1 VKVRSKRTDRRLG
14 TLFPLTTGHSGVMG
28 VRSARMG
35 LFRTDVALVG
45 HSVILYHMLGV
56 LFNNPLSFLFWLVAL
71 AMAITIHEFAHAY
84 TADRLGD
91 PTPRLQGRLTLN
103 PLAHLDP
110 LGTLMLLLVRFGWGK
125 PVQFDPFNL
134 KNPRKDGALISL
146 AGPASNLLLAVTLSI
161 VLRLFIFFN
170 LSNFFIIG
178 SILFVPLI
186 SMNVILGL
194 FNLIPIH
201 PLDGFA
207 IVSGLLPRGKS
218 LEWEGLRRYGMI
230 FLILLII
237 PLGNGSMLDT
247 FLHPLVRF
255 VTNLLIPVGKSA
267 GIL

>member
-1 VKVRSKRTDRRLG
+1 MITQLFSNPLG
-14 TLFPLTTGHSGVMG
+14 FV
-28 VRSARMG
+28 
-35 LFRTDVALVG
+35 FYIVAL
-45 HSVILYHMLGV
+45 
-56 LFNNPLSFLFWLVAL
+56 LVAL
-71 AMAITIHEFAHAY
+71 TIHEASHAWV
-84 TADRLGD
+84 ADRLGD
-91 PTPRLQGRLTLN
+91 PTARLQGRISLN
-103 PLAHLDP
+103 PLVHIDLYGA
-110 LGTLMLLLVRFGWGK
+110 MFLLFFGFGWGK

>member
-1 VKVRSKRTDRRLG
+1 MITQ
-14 TLFPLTTGHSGVMG
+14 LFS
-28 VRSARMG
+28 
-35 LFRTDVALVG
+35 
-45 HSVILYHMLGV
+45 
-56 LFNNPLSFLFWLVAL
+56 NPLGFIFYIIALLVAL
-71 AMAITIHEFAHAY
+71 TIHEASHAWV
-84 TADRLGD
+84 ADRLGD
-91 PTPRLQGRLTLN
+91 PTARLQGRISLN
-103 PLAHLDP
+103 PLVHIDLYGA
-110 LGTLMLLLVRFGWGK
+110 MFLLFFGFGWGK

-178 SILFVPLI
+178 SIIFVPLI

-207 IVSGLLPRGKS
+207 IVSGLLPREKS
-218 LEWEGLRRYGMI
+218 HEWEGLRRYGMI

-247 FLHPLVRF
+247 FLHPLMRF
-255 VTNLLIPVGKSA
+255 VTSLLIPVGRSA

>member
-1 VKVRSKRTDRRLG
+1 MISQ
-14 TLFPLTTGHSGVMG
+14 LFS
-28 VRSARMG
+28 
-35 LFRTDVALVG
+35 
-45 HSVILYHMLGV
+45 
-56 LFNNPLSFLFWLVAL
+56 NPLGFAFYIFALLVAL
-71 AMAITIHEFAHAY
+71 TIHEASHAWV
-84 TADRLGD
+84 ADRLGD
-91 PTPRLQGRLTLN
+91 PTARLQGRISLN
-103 PLAHLDP
+103 PLVHIDLYGA
-110 LGTLMLLLVRFGWGK
+110 MFLLFFGFGWGK

-146 AGPASNLLLAVTLSI
+146 AGPASNLSLALILSI

-207 IVSGLLPRGKS
+207 IVSGLLPREKS
-218 LEWEGLRRYGMI
+218 IEWEGLRRYGMI

-255 VTNLLIPVGKSA
+255 VTNLLIPVSRSA